1 MNKNTF
7 AENMEELVNKS
18 NSAISILSGMTDSL
32 VADSESVTVKVDDS
46 SIIIPSYNN
55 ILNRIKVVEDT
66 VSAITTG
73 NGTITLADGTNRN
86 ITVDTLMQVPS
97 KIENVANVTTFD
109 VNSNWFFEDLMFPK
123 IIVKLNLK
131 DKIDDNS
138 DRVVVKRIILDIKGN
153 LENVTRD
160 FYRYNIENRN
170 LTYAD
175 ALNLITSNKD
185 IQYYEDEQIINL
197 PLYEVKYIGDFTIK
211 GIETVN
217 GNNWYY
223 LDDLYYGSF
232 DSQLQTVTKNIRLT
246 NGDVLKFNESLY
258 TVTEVDEKN
267 NRIRIKSTLG
277 FNYPG
282 VANQMSIYNDPF
294 ADKFIEIPIGY
305 NEINCIFLKGVNEK
319 YNTISH
325 EWSNCI
331 SFVSN
336 DLSYSDDSNMNLSM
350 YYNTYVAD
358 FGANFIAQAKERV
371 INNYNGKTPNAPTLN
386 VDDFSVVQIN
396 TQINSALNINTIKT
410 TQSSILNLKSKIKTL
425 KNTISKQKFD
435 LVNITDANSRLQQLN
450 LITENSNNLRSLT
463 TEYSTNVDYL
473 NAFILDNKI
482 VKTSPKYRI
491 RGFFDIPDAQYSFTD
506 GDIKVGKQE
515 IIGFDI
521 AYRYLKLD
529 NTGVELTTYNYV
541 DKNNNQITATFSDWT
556 TYRSKIRQRRY
567 DAETDSY
574 QWEVENVGDGS
585 EININQIDIPITA
598 GEKVEFKVRSISEAG
613 YPTNPLLSNWSNSVI
628 IEFPENISAT
638 NQIDNIIDDVN
649 AELTSI
655 KLDET
660 MRAAGFS
667 SHIDDEYSS
676 PVDNVTYHH
685 NAANIMYQALDD
697 SGVYKTTSLSNY
709 INVLLDKIKTLEN
722 KISALEKNS

>member
-160 FYRYNIENRN
+160 FYRYNIENKN

-246 NGDVLKFNESLY
+246 SGDVLKFNESLY
-258 TVTEVDEKN
+258 TVIEVDEKN
-267 NRIRIKSTLG
+267 NRIRI
-277 FNYPG
+277 
-282 VANQMSIYNDPF
+282 
-294 ADKFIEIPIGY
+294 
-305 NEINCIFLKGVNEK
+305 
-319 YNTISH
+319 
-325 EWSNCI
+325 
-331 SFVSN
+331 
-336 DLSYSDDSNMNLSM
+336 
-350 YYNTYVAD
+350 
-358 FGANFIAQAKERV
+358 
-371 INNYNGKTPNAPTLN
+371 
-386 VDDFSVVQIN
+386 
-396 TQINSALNINTIKT
+396 
-410 TQSSILNLKSKIKTL
+410 SSSK
-425 KNTISKQKFD
+425 
-435 LVNITDANSRLQQLN
+435 
-450 LITENSNNLRSLT
+450 
-463 TEYSTNVDYL
+463 
-473 NAFILDNKI
+473 
-482 VKTSPKYRI
+482 VKKYR
-491 RGFFDIPDAQYSFTD
+491 
-506 GDIKVGKQE
+506 
-515 IIGFDI
+515 
-521 AYRYLKLD
+521 
-529 NTGVELTTYNYV
+529 
-541 DKNNNQITATFSDWT
+541 
-556 TYRSKIRQRRY
+556 
-567 DAETDSY
+567 
-574 QWEVENVGDGS
+574 
-585 EININQIDIPITA
+585 
-598 GEKVEFKVRSISEAG
+598 
-613 YPTNPLLSNWSNSVI
+613 
-628 IEFPENISAT
+628 
-638 NQIDNIIDDVN
+638 
-649 AELTSI
+649 
-655 KLDET
+655 
-660 MRAAGFS
+660 
-667 SHIDDEYSS
+667 
-676 PVDNVTYHH
+676 
-685 NAANIMYQALDD
+685 
-697 SGVYKTTSLSNY
+697 
-709 INVLLDKIKTLEN
+709 
-722 KISALEKNS
+722 